1 MPKEITNNSFG
12 NTMWKKILTIK
23 LVCIVAAIAIA
34 MGAALFWGKT
44 PSICSERINEAKI
57 FAKEKGFNPDYC
69 IFVNFSAYSGSKR
82 FMLYSFK
89 EDKEIYSCK
98 CAHGNDGS
106 EKMEATEQS
115 FSNEKGSHKSSLGK
129 YKIGKKRTMNTIDG
143 TIDISKLK
151 VSCYEMHG
159 LEKTNSNAH
168 SRGILLHPD
177 PTMTNIPTPLLPWHS
192 FGCFSIP
199 YSAFNTISKHIDQSE
214 KPILLWAYYDPS

>member
-12 NTMWKKILTIK
+12 NTMWKKILTIT

-44 PSICSERINEAKI
+44 PSICSERINEAKT

-69 IFVNFSAYSGSKR
+69 IFVDFSAYSGSKR

-89 EDKEIYSCK
+89 EDKVIYSCK
-98 CAHGNDGS
+98 CAYGNDGS

-214 KPILLWAYYDPS
+214 KPILLWAYYAPS

>member
-1 MPKEITNNSFG
+1 
-12 NTMWKKILTIK
+12 MWKKILTIT

-69 IFVNFSAYSGSKR
+69 IFVDFSAYSGSKR

-89 EDKEIYSCK
+89 EAKEIYSCK

>member
-1 MPKEITNNSFG
+1 
-12 NTMWKKILTIK
+12 MWKKILTIT

-69 IFVNFSAYSGSKR
+69 IFVDFSAYSGSKR

-115 FSNEKGSHKSSLGK
+115 FIMKRAVTNQALVNTKWVRKG
-129 YKIGKKRTMNTIDG
+129 
-143 TIDISKLK
+143 
-151 VSCYEMHG
+151 
-159 LEKTNSNAH
+159 
-168 SRGILLHPD
+168 
-177 PTMTNIPTPLLPWHS
+177 
-192 FGCFSIP
+192 
-199 YSAFNTISKHIDQSE
+199 Q
-214 KPILLWAYYDPS
+214 

>member
-12 NTMWKKILTIK
+12 NTMWKKILTIT

-44 PSICSERINEAKI
+44 PSICSERINEAKT

-69 IFVNFSAYSGSKR
+69 IFVDFSAYSGSKR

-89 EDKEIYSCK
+89 EDKVIYSCK

-143 TIDISKLK
+143 TTIDISKLK

-214 KPILLWAYYDPS
+214 KPILLWA